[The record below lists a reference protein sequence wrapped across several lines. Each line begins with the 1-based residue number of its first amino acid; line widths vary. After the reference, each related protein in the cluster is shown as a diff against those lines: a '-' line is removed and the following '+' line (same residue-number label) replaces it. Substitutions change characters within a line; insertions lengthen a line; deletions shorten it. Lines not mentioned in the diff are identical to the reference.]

1 MKARGK
7 LLCIVCFCL
16 AAAGLW
22 GCFSTAKAGAG
33 ALPRG
38 SLLLADP
45 PISLSAAE
53 ISAAAE
59 KGCFAG
65 AALPVKT
72 EDGQTLSATVAAPGT
87 LGALGAA
94 FASGT
99 DFSGAPNE
107 AVLDPGLAVALC
119 GTQDAAGQTLTLDG
133 QAYTVCGVLKDG
145 EGFLSRRA
153 QSGAPALYLSAPPSG
168 TSAPLAVTWMYAASD
183 TPLLESEAAAAA
195 GAALGQ
201 PFAGS
206 VLGLGDGAVLLRQVP
221 KLSLLLAAAVPFLL
235 LCIWVTR
242 EWARLAGPR
251 RSVPRAAIGAA
262 AFAGALFLLW
272 LLLSAI
278 DLPGSLLPPD
288 LFFDGAHYRALFETF
303 AASLSGPAGR
313 VFPWRLLAVSGKWS
327 AVWGILG
334 AAFCWVGSGA
344 AFAGLLQRIRRQ
356 ECMAENDSAYSKCNE
371 SV

>member
-53 ISAAAE
+53 IGAAAE

-72 EDGQTLSATVAAPGT
+72 EDGQTLSATVAAPRT

-99 DFSGAPNE
+99 DFSEHEKENE

-344 AFAGLLQRIRRQ
+344 AFAGILRR
-356 ECMAENDSAYSKCNE
+356 KKT
-371 SV
+371 

>member
-53 ISAAAE
+53 IGAAAE

-72 EDGQTLSATVAAPGT
+72 EDGQTLSATVAAPRT

-107 AVLDPGLAVALC
+107 AVLDPGLALALC

-153 QSGAPALYLSAPPSG
+153 QSGTPALYLSAPPSG

-201 PFAGS
+201 PFCGQRFGPRRRYSPFAAGAEA
-206 VLGLGDGAVLLRQVP
+206 LAPARGGGAVSSVVHLGRP
-221 KLSLLLAAAVPFLL
+221 RMGAPCGAAAVSA
-235 LCIWVTR
+235 
-242 EWARLAGPR
+242 ARGDR
-251 RSVPRAAIGAA
+251 GGGVC
-262 AFAGALFLLW
+262 GALLLLW

-288 LFFDGAHYRALFETF
+288 LFFDGAHYRAVFKTF

-344 AFAGLLQRIRRQ
+344 AFAGILRR
-356 ECMAENDSAYSKCNE
+356 KKT
-371 SV
+371 